1 MSGNLFLEP
10 RTVITLAG
18 VKLREAIKLLSKT
31 LRSTPECWHAALEH
45 TIGVPLS
52 SPSASSHEL
61 FSKSRHALSPLPP
74 ESFCFPLMTKHTGHP
89 IQRPVATG
97 PDELNLVLVGRMAL
111 SPDCHATARS
121 QLVLVAVSA
130 ALCHSDLGR
139 LCLLLNQLLIP
150 LSTRFDLGFG
160 FDRTFIFGELLQNG
174 GLPTSGVQSFR
185 LCAVLSDTCCV
196 CFGCRVLH
204 SSLADVE
211 PCRGGRGTSLKDSP
225 PSSFCVRLA
234 FDSFALRRNTTA
246 LDSRHAYGRP
256 L

>member
-1 MSGNLFLEP
+1 
-10 RTVITLAG
+10 
-18 VKLREAIKLLSKT
+18 
-31 LRSTPECWHAALEH
+31 
-45 TIGVPLS
+45 
-52 SPSASSHEL
+52 
-61 FSKSRHALSPLPP
+61 
-74 ESFCFPLMTKHTGHP
+74 MTKHTGHP

-150 LSTRFDLGFG
+150 LSKRFDLGFG
-160 FDRTFIFGELLQNG
+160 FDRTFIFGELLQNV

-196 CFGCRVLH
+196 CFGCGVLH

-225 PSSFCVRLA
+225 AVLFCVRLA
-234 FDSFALRRNTTA
+234 FDSCALRRNTTA
-246 LDSRHAYGRP
+246 LDSGTRMETNVTQNQSAMNLSKNGFWCVWVRVCVSGSVSYVQPCVDQLGGLGKAVYRK